1 MFYKIID
8 KVQKITPLLLIL
20 HLVML
25 VIVPSFL
32 KYNAKAVTF
41 RGMATN
47 QDIILEN
54 YSMLDLAFMGI
65 KSFSVI
71 LFTLTI
77 IVALLSKKIIGK
89 MYSIQLAILVRGG
102 CVLLNLILLN
112 SIRKGLLDKMF
123 PVGDEAIGYIYYLIC
138 DILILVASVFEF
150 LSINSSGGYSTQ
162 SNL

>member
-32 KYNAKAVTF
+32 KYNAQAVTF

-77 IVALLSKKIIGK
+77 IVALLSKKIIAQ
-89 MYSIQLAILVRGG
+89 IAIAT
-102 CVLLNLILLN
+102 C
-112 SIRKGLLDKMF
+112 
-123 PVGDEAIGYIYYLIC
+123 
-138 DILILVASVFEF
+138 
-150 LSINSSGGYSTQ
+150 NSSQ
-162 SNL
+162 KSNDL